1 MVPWLSAGR
10 TDPSARHAAFSTRA
24 ARLIC
29 RHSRLFPAMRVRACR
44 RLCLRSEQSED
55 ELLLSSQVAA
65 AKRSPP
71 NESLAIVFADL
82 ILPATPALC

>member
-1 MVPWLSAGR
+1 MAVHYGSLAFGWADRSICKTRCVFYSGRAPYLPPFALVSRFAG
-10 TDPSARHAAFSTRA
+10 TR
-24 ARLIC
+24 
-29 RHSRLFPAMRVRACR
+29 S
-44 RLCLRSEQSED
+44 
-55 ELLLSSQVAA
+55 VAT